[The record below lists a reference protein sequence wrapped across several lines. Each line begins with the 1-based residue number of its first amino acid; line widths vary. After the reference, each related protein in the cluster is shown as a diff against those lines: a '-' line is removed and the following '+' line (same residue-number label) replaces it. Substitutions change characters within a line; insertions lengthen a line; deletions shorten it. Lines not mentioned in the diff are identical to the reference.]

1 MESME
6 NKEKLKRDVVRK
18 ATIESAT
25 KYFDLLYDDPKI
37 HEKNIV
43 MKFTNKNGETID
55 RKASQYELS
64 AIMEMVILSLNDK
77 VGLKFGDFSIDKETI
92 KSIEIIF

>member
-43 MKFTNKNGETID
+43 MKFTNKNGETI
-55 RKASQYELS
+55 
-64 AIMEMVILSLNDK
+64 
-77 VGLKFGDFSIDKETI
+77 
-92 KSIEIIF
+92 